1 MSGGQSAKTF
11 AEFFKSA
18 PILELNSRETV
29 ARTRL
34 LRTHLPMNR
43 MQFSHEAKYVYVAR
57 NPWDC
62 CVSNFHL
69 TTDFPT
75 FEFENGKF
83 EDFLDVFLRGQA
95 GFGDYFD
102 HVLSGYA
109 RKDCPNVLFLTYEEI
124 QKNKNAVIL
133 RLANFLGD
141 AYGAALKDDREALA
155 LVVEKSE

>member
-1 MSGGQSAKTF
+1 TF
-11 AEFFKSA
+11 AEFSQSV

-43 MQFSHEAKYVYVAR
+43 MRFSDEAKYVYVAR

-62 CVSNFHL
+62 CVSDFHV
-69 TTDFPT
+69 TKDFPV
-75 FEFENGKF
+75 FEFEKGKF
-83 EDFLDVFLRGQA
+83 EDFLDAFLRGQA

-102 HVLSGYA
+102 HVVSGYA
-109 RKDCPNVLFLTYEEI
+109 RKDCLNVLFLTYEEI
-124 QKNKNAVIL
+124 QKNKTDVIL

-141 AYGAALKDDREALA
+141 AYGAALKKTTGQHLRGLWRSAN
-155 LVVEKSE
+155 